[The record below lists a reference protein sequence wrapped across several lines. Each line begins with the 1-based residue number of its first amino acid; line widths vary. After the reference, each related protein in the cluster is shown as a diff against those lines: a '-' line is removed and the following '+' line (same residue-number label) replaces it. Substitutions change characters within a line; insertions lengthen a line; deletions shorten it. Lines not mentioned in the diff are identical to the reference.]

1 RGLLAGLAEL
11 GIGFMAYAP
20 LSRGLLSGG
29 IAARADLTAD
39 DWRRG
44 LPRFAAGA
52 LERNAALAAEL
63 ARFGRNRDL
72 TIAQLA
78 IAWVLAQGE
87 NVQALA
93 GTRRRSH
100 LTENLRAAAQALT
113 AADLAE
119 IDAITGGADVAGD
132 RYPDMSHV

>member
-1 RGLLAGLAEL
+1 
-11 GIGFMAYAP
+11 MAYAP

-29 IAARADLTAD
+29 IAGRADLTAD

-44 LPRFAAGA
+44 LPRFAADAIGA
-52 LERNAALAAEL
+52 NAALAHEL
-63 ARFGRNRDL
+63 AGFARHRDL

-87 NVQALA
+87 NVQALI

-100 LTENLRAAAQALT
+100 LTENLGAAQVVLS
-113 AADLAE
+113 AADLAG
-119 IDAITGGADVAGD
+119 IDAITGGADVLGN
-132 RYPDMSHV
+132 RYPDMSHVNA